1 MQTLRYAR
9 QTRALLCPPP
19 AAAAAAA
26 NNTTAALLFVTSL
39 TPNSYP
45 FSSSYP
51 LSPSSSDLVPSNGSQ
66 SEIHPKEAGYYFRE
80 WFMSRKKPIFDRIF
94 EILRTQDES
103 VADSALSRLNLG
115 LSETLILDVLN
126 YEKKD
131 VLSCLKFFDWAGR
144 QKGFHHTRATF
155 NAIFRI
161 ISRAKLMSLMLDFL
175 QNYMKQRYV
184 HKIRYYNVLVIGY
197 AVAGKPEIALEVFG
211 KMRFMGVDLDG
222 LAYHVLLNS
231 LVEQGYFDVVE
242 TVAREIR
249 NRGFQNEI
257 THSIMMKSL
266 CKQNE
271 LGRGEEYLRG
281 LVQDDDGKQLSD
293 PAVGIFVEAL
303 CKDNQFERAALLV
316 EEFQRMGLIS
326 MDHAY
331 GVWIRDLVK
340 AGKLDNALGFLK
352 DKQAVEGYVP
362 DIFRY
367 NTLICRL
374 LRENRMEEVYDM
386 LADMKEKEILPDN
399 VTMNATLCF
408 LCKAGR
414 MDIALDLYD
423 SRAEFGLSVNYMA
436 YNYLINTLL
445 GDASVNDA
453 YRVLKNSIEQGYI
466 PGQKTFSIIADALC
480 RDGRLDKMKELVL
493 FTLDQK
499 VMPNNLTYDKFISDL
514 CRSGQ
519 VEEGYLV
526 HGLTNTL
533 NKTSR
538 RSTYMSLISGF
549 SKSRRGGIAAR
560 LLIEMQ
566 EKGYTP
572 NRILLREVICCLCK
586 GENSE
591 NQFFGLLEMQLA
603 RKQLSTSTVYN
614 FFIDGAG
621 YAKRPDLARQA
632 YEMMRRSGIEPDS
645 NSNILMLQSYLKSG
659 RIAHALNL
667 FHDLSMKWHNRKLWH
682 TMITGLC
689 KAEKPEYA
697 SQVLD
702 DMKANKL
709 IPSIECH
716 EELIKVYCDMGQ
728 YYKALDLVNDMTQVG
743 RPISSFIGNI
753 FLLHALRTRKVYRA
767 WAYLT
772 HTRNPSQA
780 CWALGH
786 VVGVFSG
793 SVEGNYDYEELE
805 KLIQQCFHIDIYTNN
820 MLLRKLSMKGVGN
833 ARKFLEKLSERG
845 YEPNRWTYDIIV
857 HGLAKDGRTEEA
869 RMWMNE
875 MFHKGFNLTEGTK
888 KVLEAKHPCYSG
900 YLFSIIAACP
910 ASTASQSWLY
920 YGTGRFCF
928 DARICCSSPSAGAL
942 TSKQL
947 KYSNAVS
954 KSILGFLIN
963 CMS

>member
-9 QTRALLCPPP
+9 QSRALLCPPP
-19 AAAAAAA
+19 YAA
-26 NNTTAALLFVTSL
+26 NNTTATLLFVT

-45 FSSSYP
+45 FSSYP

-66 SEIHPKEAGYYFRE
+66 SEIHPKEAGFYFRE

-103 VADSALSRLNLG
+103 VADSSLSRLNLG

-126 YEKKD
+126 YESKD

-144 QKGFHHTRATF
+144 QRGFHHTRATF

-161 ISRAKLMSLMLDFL
+161 ISKAKLMSLMLDFL

-197 AVAGKPEIALEVFG
+197 AVAGKPETALHVFG
-211 KMRFMGVDLDG
+211 KMRFLGVDLDG
-222 LAYHVLLNS
+222 LSYHVLMNS

-242 TVAREIR
+242 TIAREIR
-249 NRGFQNEI
+249 TRGFQNEI
-257 THSIMMKSL
+257 THSIMMKCL
-266 CKQNE
+266 CRQNE
-271 LGRGEEYLRG
+271 LERGEEYLRE
-281 LVQDDDGKQLSD
+281 LVRDDDGKQLSD

-316 EEFQRMGLIS
+316 EEFQGMGMIS
-326 MDHAY
+326 MNHAY

-340 AGKLDNALGFLK
+340 AGKLDNALRFLK
-352 DKQAVEGYVP
+352 DKQAIEGYVP

-386 LADMKEKEILPDN
+386 LVDMKEKEMLPDN

-408 LCKAGR
+408 LCKSGR

-445 GDASVNDA
+445 GDASINDA
-453 YRVLKNSIEQGYI
+453 YRVLRNSIEQGYI
-466 PGQKTFSIIADALC
+466 PGKKTFSIIADVLC

-514 CRSGQ
+514 CRARR

-526 HGLTNTL
+526 HGITNTL

-538 RSTYMSLISGF
+538 RSTYMSLIIGF
-549 SKSRRGGIAAR
+549 SKLSRGSIAAR

-566 EKGYTP
+566 EKGYKP
-572 NRILLREVICCLCK
+572 SRNLLREMICCLCK

-591 NQFFGLLEMQLA
+591 TQFFELLEMQLA
-603 RKQLSTSTVYN
+603 RNEFPALTVYN

-621 YAKRPDLARQA
+621 HAKRPDLAEQA
-632 YEMMRRSGIEPDS
+632 YEMMRRCGIEPDS
-645 NSNILMLQSYLKSG
+645 NSNILMLQSYLKSVK
-659 RIAHALNL
+659 ISQALNW
-667 FHDLSMKWHNRKLWH
+667 FDHLSMKWHSRKLPH
-682 TMITGLC
+682 TMIIGLC
-689 KAEKPEYA
+689 KAEKPEFA
-697 SQVLD
+697 HQVLN

-709 IPSIECH
+709 IPSVECY
-716 EELIKVYCDMGQ
+716 EELIKLYCDMGK

-743 RPISSFIGNI
+743 RHISSFIGNV
-753 FLLHALRTRKVYRA
+753 FLLHALRTRKVYSA

-780 CWALGH
+780 CWALGN

-793 SVEGNYDYEELE
+793 SIEGDYDYEELE
-805 KLIQQCFHIDIYTNN
+805 KLIKQCFHIDIYTNN
-820 MLLRKLSMKGVGN
+820 MLLRKLSVKGMDHAQKV
-833 ARKFLEKLSERG
+833 LEKISERG

-857 HGLAKDGRTEEA
+857 HGLAKEGRTEEA
-869 RMWMNE
+869 KMWNNE
-875 MFHKGFNLTEGTK
+875 MIRKGFTLTEGTE
-888 KVLEAKHPCYSG
+888 KVYV
-900 YLFSIIAACP
+900 
-910 ASTASQSWLY
+910 T
-920 YGTGRFCF
+920 
-928 DARICCSSPSAGAL
+928 
-942 TSKQL
+942 
-947 KYSNAVS
+947 
-954 KSILGFLIN
+954 
-963 CMS
+963 